1 MNSEK
6 SNIFYTLL
14 KLKSYLVSLMDEPA
28 EAYSNFNYTEEYL
41 DRKFPAQKDEII
53 DLLERNGIYS
63 DSDIAFDE
71 KIIIKFREMTSKK
84 DAQNSLAKILEE
96 LEIETRSIGSKEEE
110 RSNYIKERGEK
121 LNKILSV
128 LFQLATNWAVLIELE
143 DKVDD
148 YSMLN
153 DEQVLRPD
161 EEKSLDALDDTTS
174 KSFNVISDLTKS
186 YVNLLTDFYFN
197 YGGNLALKD
206 FVEELHELKKNV
218 EKKYYDLFKSHGL
231 DTEWL
236 SKLKD

>member
-1 MNSEK
+1 
-6 SNIFYTLL
+6 
-14 KLKSYLVSLMDEPA
+14 MDEPA
-28 EAYSNFNYTEEYL
+28 EAYGNFSYTEEYL

-53 DLLERNGIYS
+53 DLLEKNSIYS

-71 KIIIKFREMTSKK
+71 KILIKFRDMTSKK

-96 LEIETRSIGSKEEE
+96 LEIETRSIGNKEEN
-110 RSNYIKERGEK
+110 RSNYVKERGEK

-148 YSMLN
+148 YSLLN

-161 EEKSLDALDDTTS
+161 EEKNLDALDDTTS
-174 KSFNVISDLTKS
+174 KSFNVISDLTKN
-186 YVNLLTDFYFN
+186 YVKLLTDFYFN

-206 FVEELHELKKNV
+206 FVEELHDLKNTV